1 MFETEIS
8 YRKGRWKWQV
18 HDHQRKIVLQ
28 GWENARAEAKYQSER
43 GLFLL
48 LMVPNP
54 RFRATENSGDH
65 D

>member
-1 MFETEIS
+1 MFQTAVD
-8 YRKGRWKWQV
+8 YRKGKWEWRV
-18 HDHQRKIVLQ
+18 HDRQGKIILQ
-28 GWENARAEAKYQSER
+28 GRETTRAEAKYQSER

-54 RFRATENSGDH
+54 KSCPTERSGDP